1 MDHSKFLT
9 RCLQLANYG
18 RGTTS
23 PNPMVG
29 AVVVHNGVIIGEGFH
44 RKAGEPHAEVMA
56 IRSVENRDLL
66 KQSILYCSLEPCAH
80 YGKTPPCC
88 ELISSHGIPH
98 VVIGTGDPHSKVD
111 GKGVAHLRSHG
122 IKVEFAPSPQVYQQL
137 NEVFWTNMTK
147 NRPHF
152 TLKWAEN
159 ASGHVD
165 GNRTAE
171 EQPLSISGPL
181 AALRTHQF
189 RGSVDGILIS
199 SKTAYFDRPSL
210 TTRNW
215 TGQSPTPI
223 ILLSQEFPLQ
233 REWLAGL
240 EVQPIIIGNEIPNGF
255 SGINCN
261 PRNLDQWVSKLL
273 DFGLNHILVEGGAR
287 ILQSF
292 IDADLADSIHKYIS
306 KDQLE
311 EGVNAPEAPNL
322 RTVAQLGNDR
332 YERS

>member
-1 MDHSKFLT
+1 
-9 RCLQLANYG
+9 
-18 RGTTS
+18 
-23 PNPMVG
+23 MVHEG
-29 AVVVHNGVIIGEGFH
+29 VVIGEGYH

-56 IRSVENRDLL
+56 IASVENHDLL
-66 KQSILYCSLEPCAH
+66 KKSILYCSLEPCAH

-111 GKGVAHLRSHG
+111 GKGVAHLRNHG

-159 ASGHVD
+159 ATGFID
-165 GNRTAE
+165 RNRIAE
-171 EQPLSISGPL
+171 EKALNISGPL
-181 AALRTHQF
+181 AALRTHQL
-189 RGSVDGILIS
+189 RGTVDGILIS
-199 SKTAYFDRPSL
+199 SKTACFDRPSL
-210 TTRNW
+210 TTRKW
-215 TGQSPTPI
+215 SAPSPTPI
-223 ILLSQEFPLQ
+223 ILLSQDYPLQ
-233 REWLAGL
+233 PEWLASL
-240 EVQPIIIGNEIPNGF
+240 AVQPIIIGEILPKGY

-261 PRNLDQWVSKLL
+261 PRNLDQWVPKLL
-273 DFGLNHILVEGGAR
+273 DFGLNHILIEGGAR
-287 ILQSF
+287 VLQSF
-292 IDADLADSIHKYIS
+292 IDSDLADSIHRYIS

-311 EGVNAPEAPNL
+311 EGVKAPETSRL
-322 RTVAQLGNDR
+322 TTIAQLGNDR

>member
-1 MDHSKFLT
+1 M
-9 RCLQLANYG
+9 
-18 RGTTS
+18 
-23 PNPMVG
+23 
-29 AVVVHNGVIIGEGFH
+29 VHNGVIIGEGFH

-311 EGVNAPEAPNL
+311 EGVHAPEAPNL

>member
-1 MDHSKFLT
+1 M
-9 RCLQLANYG
+9 
-18 RGTTS
+18 
-23 PNPMVG
+23 
-29 AVVVHNGVIIGEGFH
+29 VHNGVIIGEGFH

-56 IRSVENRDLL
+56 LRSVENHDLL

-98 VVIGTGDPHSKVD
+98 VVIGTADPHSKVD
-111 GKGVAHLRSHG
+111 GKGVAHLRNHG
-122 IKVEFAPSPQVYQQL
+122 IKVEFAPSPQVYRQL

-159 ASGHVD
+159 ASGHID
-165 GNRTAE
+165 RDRTSE
-171 EQPLSISGPL
+171 EQALSISGAI
-181 AALRTHQF
+181 AALRTHQL
-189 RGSVDGILIS
+189 RGSIDGILIS
-199 SKTAYFDRPSL
+199 SKTAHFDRPSL

-223 ILLSQEFPLQ
+223 ILLSQDFPLQ
-233 REWLAGL
+233 RKWLAGL
-240 EVQPIIIGNEIPNGF
+240 EVQPIIIGNKLPNGY

-261 PRNLDQWVSKLL
+261 PRNLDQWVPKLL
-273 DFGLNHILVEGGAR
+273 DFGLNHVLVEGGAR

-322 RTVAQLGNDR
+322 LTVAQLGNDR

>member
-29 AVVVHNGVIIGEGFH
+29 AVVVHNDVIIGEGYH

-56 IRSVENRDLL
+56 IRSVENHDLL

-111 GKGVAHLRSHG
+111 GKGVAHLRDHG
-122 IKVEFAPSPQVYQQL
+122 IKVEFAPSPEVYRQL

-147 NRPHF
+147 KRPHF

-159 ASGHVD
+159 NSGHID
-165 GNRTAE
+165 GNRTSE
-171 EQPLSISGPL
+171 EKALSISGPL
-181 AALRTHQF
+181 AALRTHQL

-199 SKTAYFDRPSL
+199 SKTACFDRPSL

-215 TGQSPTPI
+215 SGQSPTPI
-223 ILLSQEFPLQ
+223 ILLSQDYPLQ
-233 REWLAGL
+233 REWLASL
-240 EVQPIIIGNEIPNGF
+240 EVQPIIIGNTLPQGYF
-255 SGINCN
+255 GITCD
-261 PRNLDQWVSKLL
+261 PRDLGQWAPRLL
-273 DFGLNHILVEGGAR
+273 DLGLNHILVEGGAR

-292 IDADLADSIHKYIS
+292 IDSNLADSIHKYTS

-311 EGVNAPEAPNL
+311 EGVNAPEVPEL
-322 RTVAQLGNDR
+322 TTIAQLGNDR

>member
-1 MDHSKFLT
+1 M
-9 RCLQLANYG
+9 
-18 RGTTS
+18 
-23 PNPMVG
+23 
-29 AVVVHNGVIIGEGFH
+29 VHNGVIIGEGFH

-240 EVQPIIIGNEIPNGF
+240 EVQPIIIGNKIPNGYP
-255 SGINCN
+255 GINCN
-261 PRNLDQWVSKLL
+261 PRNLDQWVPKLL

>member
-1 MDHSKFLT
+1 M
-9 RCLQLANYG
+9 
-18 RGTTS
+18 
-23 PNPMVG
+23 
-29 AVVVHNGVIIGEGFH
+29 
-44 RKAGEPHAEVMA
+44 
-56 IRSVENRDLL
+56 
-66 KQSILYCSLEPCAH
+66 
-80 YGKTPPCC
+80 
-88 ELISSHGIPH
+88 
-98 VVIGTGDPHSKVD
+98 VIGTGDPHSKVD

-199 SKTAYFDRPSL
+199 SKTGYFDRPSL

-215 TGQSPTPI
+215 TGQNPTPI
-223 ILLSQEFPLQ
+223 VLLSQDFPLQ
-233 REWLAGL
+233 QEWLASL
-240 EVQPIIIGNEIPNGF
+240 EVQPIIIGNKLPQGY
-255 SGINCN
+255 SGINSD
-261 PRNLDQWVSKLL
+261 PRNLDQWVPKLL

-311 EGVNAPEAPNL
+311 EGVNAPEAPKL
-322 RTVAQLGNDR
+322 TTPAQLGNDR

>member
-1 MDHSKFLT
+1 M
-9 RCLQLANYG
+9 
-18 RGTTS
+18 
-23 PNPMVG
+23 
-29 AVVVHNGVIIGEGFH
+29 VHNGVIIGEGYH

-56 IRSVENRDLL
+56 IRSVKNLDLL

-111 GKGVAHLRSHG
+111 GKGVAHLRNHG
-122 IKVEFAPSPQVYQQL
+122 IKVEFVPSPQVYRQM

-159 ASGHVD
+159 ASGHID
-165 GNRTAE
+165 RNRTSE
-171 EQPLSISGPL
+171 EQALSISGAI
-181 AALRTHQF
+181 AALRTHQL

-199 SKTAYFDRPSL
+199 SKTACFDRPSL

-215 TGQSPTPI
+215 SGKSPTPI

>member
-29 AVVVHNGVIIGEGFH
+29 AVVVHNGVIIGEGYH

-56 IRSVENRDLL
+56 IRSVENLDLL
-66 KQSILYCSLEPCAH
+66 EKSILYCSLEPCAH

-111 GKGVAHLRSHG
+111 GKGVSHLRDHG
-122 IKVEFAPSPQVYQQL
+122 IKVEFAPSPEVYRQL

-147 NRPHF
+147 KRPHF

-159 ASGHVD
+159 NSGHID
-165 GNRTAE
+165 GNRTSE
-171 EQPLSISGPL
+171 EKALSISGPL
-181 AALRTHQF
+181 AALRTHQL

-199 SKTAYFDRPSL
+199 SKTACFDRPSL

-215 TGQSPTPI
+215 SGQSPTPI
-223 ILLSQEFPLQ
+223 ILLSQDYPLQ
-233 REWLAGL
+233 REWLASL
-240 EVQPIIIGNEIPNGF
+240 EVKPIIIGNTLPQGYF
-255 SGINCN
+255 GITCD
-261 PRNLDQWVSKLL
+261 PRDLGQWVPRLL
-273 DFGLNHILVEGGAR
+273 DLGLNHILVEGGAR

-292 IDADLADSIHKYIS
+292 IDSNLADSIHKYIS

-311 EGVNAPEAPNL
+311 EGVNAPVAPEL
-322 RTVAQLGNDR
+322 TTIAQLGNDR

>member
-1 MDHSKFLT
+1 MNHSKFLT

-29 AVVVHNGVIIGEGFH
+29 AVVVHNGVIIGEGYH

-56 IRSVENRDLL
+56 IRSVENLDLL

-111 GKGVAHLRSHG
+111 GKGVAHLRNHG
-122 IKVEFAPSPQVYQQL
+122 IKVDFAPSPEVYRQL
-137 NEVFWTNMTK
+137 NDVFWTNMTK

-159 ASGHVD
+159 ASGHID

-171 EQPLSISGPL
+171 ENALSISGPL
-181 AALRTHQF
+181 AALRTHQL
-189 RGSVDGILIS
+189 RASVDGILIS
-199 SKTAYFDRPSL
+199 SKTASLDSPGL

-215 TGQSPTPI
+215 SGHSPTPI
-223 ILLSQEFPLQ
+223 ILLSQDFPLQ
-233 REWLAGL
+233 REWLASL
-240 EVQPIIIGNEIPNGF
+240 EVPPMIIGNKLPKGY

-261 PRNLDQWVSKLL
+261 PRNLDQWVPKLL

-292 IDADLADSIHKYIS
+292 IDSALADSIHRYVS
-306 KDQLE
+306 KDILE
-311 EGVNAPEAPNL
+311 DGVNAPKSTTLTRSAI
-322 RTVAQLGNDR
+322 LGNDR

>member
-29 AVVVHNGVIIGEGFH
+29 AVVVHNGVIIGEGYH

-56 IRSVENRDLL
+56 IRSVENLDLL
-66 KQSILYCSLEPCAH
+66 KQSILYCFLEPCAH

-111 GKGVAHLRSHG
+111 GKGVAHLRNHG
-122 IKVEFAPSPQVYQQL
+122 IKVEFAPSPQVYRQL

-159 ASGHVD
+159 ASGHID
-165 GNRTAE
+165 RNRTSE
-171 EQPLSISGPL
+171 EQALSISGAI
-181 AALRTHQF
+181 AALRTHQL

-199 SKTAYFDRPSL
+199 SKTAHFDRPSL

>member
-29 AVVVHNGVIIGEGFH
+29 AVVVHNGVIIGEGYH

-56 IRSVENRDLL
+56 IRSVENLDLL

-111 GKGVAHLRSHG
+111 GKGVAHLRNHG
-122 IKVEFAPSPQVYQQL
+122 IKVEFAPSPQVYQRL

-147 NRPHF
+147 KRPHF

-159 ASGHVD
+159 NSGHID
-165 GNRTAE
+165 GNRTSE
-171 EQPLSISGPL
+171 EQALSISGAI
-181 AALRTHQF
+181 AALRTHQL
-189 RGSVDGILIS
+189 RGSIDGILIS
-199 SKTAYFDRPSL
+199 SKTAHFDRPSL

>member
-1 MDHSKFLT
+1 MVHSKFLT

-29 AVVVHNGVIIGEGFH
+29 AVVVHNGVIIGEGYH

-56 IRSVENRDLL
+56 IRSVENHDLL

-122 IKVEFAPSPQVYQQL
+122 IKVEFAPSPQVYRQL

-215 TGQSPTPI
+215 SGQSPTPI
-223 ILLSQEFPLQ
+223 ILLSQDFPLQ

-240 EVQPIIIGNEIPNGF
+240 EVQPIIIGNKIPNGC
-255 SGINCN
+255 SGINCD
-261 PRNLDQWVSKLL
+261 PRNLDQWVPKLL

-311 EGVNAPEAPNL
+311 DGVNAPEAPKL
-322 RTVAQLGNDR
+322 RQLLN
-332 YERS
+332 

>member
-1 MDHSKFLT
+1 M
-9 RCLQLANYG
+9 
-18 RGTTS
+18 
-23 PNPMVG
+23 
-29 AVVVHNGVIIGEGFH
+29 VHNGLIIGEGYH

-56 IRSVENRDLL
+56 IKSVENHDLL

-111 GKGVAHLRSHG
+111 GKGVAHLRNHG
-122 IKVEFAPSPQVYQQL
+122 IKVEFAPSPQVYRQL

-159 ASGHVD
+159 ASGHID
-165 GNRTAE
+165 RNRTSE
-171 EQPLSISGPL
+171 EQALSISG
-181 AALRTHQF
+181 AIAGLRTHQL
-189 RGSVDGILIS
+189 RGSIDGILIS
-199 SKTAYFDRPSL
+199 SKTACFDRPSL

-240 EVQPIIIGNEIPNGF
+240 EVQPIIIGNELPNGF

-261 PRNLDQWVSKLL
+261 PRNLDQWVPKLL

-322 RTVAQLGNDR
+322 RIVAQLGNDR

>member
-240 EVQPIIIGNEIPNGF
+240 EVQPIIIGNKIPNGYP
-255 SGINCN
+255 GINCN
-261 PRNLDQWVSKLL
+261 PRNLDQWVPKLL

>member
-1 MDHSKFLT
+1 
-9 RCLQLANYG
+9 
-18 RGTTS
+18 
-23 PNPMVG
+23 MVG
-29 AVVVHNGVIIGEGFH
+29 AVVVHSGIIIGEGYH

-56 IRSVENRDLL
+56 IRSVENHDLL

-80 YGKTPPCC
+80 YGKTAPCC

-111 GKGVAHLRSHG
+111 GKGIAHLRNHG
-122 IKVEFAPSPQVYQQL
+122 IKVEFAPSTKVYRQL

-159 ASGHVD
+159 NSGHID
-165 GNRTAE
+165 ENRTSE
-171 EQPLSISGPL
+171 EKALSISGPL
-181 AALRTHQF
+181 AALRTHQL
-189 RGSVDGILIS
+189 RGSVDSILIS
-199 SKTAYFDRPSL
+199 SKTACFDRPSL

-215 TGQSPTPI
+215 SGPSPTPI

-233 REWLAGL
+233 REWLASL
-240 EVQPIIIGNEIPNGF
+240 EVQPIIIGKKLPKGY

-261 PRNLDQWVSKLL
+261 PRNLDQWVPKLL

-292 IDADLADSIHKYIS
+292 INSDLADSIHKYIS

-311 EGVNAPEAPNL
+311 EGVYAPEAPML
-322 RTVAQLGNDR
+322 TKIAQLGNDR

>member
-29 AVVVHNGVIIGEGFH
+29 AVVVHNGVIIGEGYH

-98 VVIGTGDPHSKVD
+98 VVIGTGDPYSKVD

-261 PRNLDQWVSKLL
+261 PRNLDQWVPKLL

>member
-29 AVVVHNGVIIGEGFH
+29 AVVVHNGVIIGEGYH

-56 IRSVENRDLL
+56 IRSVENLDLL

-111 GKGVAHLRSHG
+111 GKGVAHLRNHG
-122 IKVEFAPSPQVYQQL
+122 IKVEFAPSPQVYRQL

-159 ASGHVD
+159 ASGHID
-165 GNRTAE
+165 RNRTSE
-171 EQPLSISGPL
+171 EQALSISGAI
-181 AALRTHQF
+181 AALRTHQL
-189 RGSVDGILIS
+189 RGSIDGILIS
-199 SKTAYFDRPSL
+199 SKTAHFDRPSL

-223 ILLSQEFPLQ
+223 ILLSQDFPLQ

-240 EVQPIIIGNEIPNGF
+240 EVQPIIIGNKIPNGF

-273 DFGLNHILVEGGAR
+273 DFDLNHILVEGGAR

>member
-29 AVVVHNGVIIGEGFH
+29 AVVVHNGVIIGEGYH

-240 EVQPIIIGNEIPNGF
+240 EVQPIIIGNEIPHGF

-261 PRNLDQWVSKLL
+261 PRNLDQWVPKLL

-311 EGVNAPEAPNL
+311 EGVHAPEAPNL

>member
-29 AVVVHNGVIIGEGFH
+29 AVVVHNGLIIGEGYH

-56 IRSVENRDLL
+56 IRSVEDKSLL
-66 KQSILYCSLEPCAH
+66 QESTLYCSLEPCAH

-122 IKVEFAPSPQVYQQL
+122 IKVEFAPSPKVYRQL

-159 ASGHVD
+159 ASGHID
-165 GNRTAE
+165 RNRTSE
-171 EQPLSISGPL
+171 EQALSISGAI
-181 AALRTHQF
+181 AALRTHQL

-199 SKTAYFDRPSL
+199 SKTAHFDRPSL
-210 TTRNW
+210 TTRKW
-215 TGQSPTPI
+215 FGQSPTPI
-223 ILLSQEFPLQ
+223 LLVSQTFALNLDWLSNLKVKPIVIG
-233 REWLAGL
+233 RELP
-240 EVQPIIIGNEIPNGF
+240 EGF
-255 SGINCN
+255 SGIACD
-261 PRNLDQWVSKLL
+261 PKDLSQWAPQLL

-311 EGVNAPEAPNL
+311 EGVHAPEAPNL

>member
-1 MDHSKFLT
+1 MNHSKFLT

-29 AVVVHNGVIIGEGFH
+29 AVVVHNGVIIGEGYH

-56 IRSVENRDLL
+56 IRSVENLDLL

-111 GKGVAHLRSHG
+111 GKGVAHLRNHG
-122 IKVEFAPSPQVYQQL
+122 IKVDFAPSPEVYRQL
-137 NEVFWTNMTK
+137 NDVFWTNMTK

-159 ASGHVD
+159 ASGHID

-171 EQPLSISGPL
+171 ENALNISGPL
-181 AALRTHQF
+181 AALRTHQL
-189 RGSVDGILIS
+189 RASVDGILIS
-199 SKTAYFDRPSL
+199 SKTASLDSPGL

-215 TGQSPTPI
+215 SGHSPTPI
-223 ILLSQEFPLQ
+223 ILLSQDFPLQ
-233 REWLAGL
+233 REWLASL
-240 EVQPIIIGNEIPNGF
+240 EVPPMIIGNKLPKGY

-261 PRNLDQWVSKLL
+261 PRNLDQWVPKLL

-292 IDADLADSIHKYIS
+292 IDSALADSIHRYVS
-306 KDQLE
+306 KDILE
-311 EGVNAPEAPNL
+311 DGVNAPKSTTLTRSAI
-322 RTVAQLGNDR
+322 LGNDR

>member
-29 AVVVHNGVIIGEGFH
+29 AVVVHNGVIIGEGYH

-56 IRSVENRDLL
+56 IRSVKNLDLL

-111 GKGVAHLRSHG
+111 GKGVAHLRNHG
-122 IKVEFAPSPQVYQQL
+122 IKVEFVPSPQVYRQM

-159 ASGHVD
+159 ASGHID
-165 GNRTAE
+165 RNRTSE
-171 EQPLSISGPL
+171 EQALSISGAI
-181 AALRTHQF
+181 AALRTHQL
-189 RGSVDGILIS
+189 RGSIDGILIS
-199 SKTAYFDRPSL
+199 SKTAHFDRPSL

>member
-29 AVVVHNGVIIGEGFH
+29 AVVVHNGVIIGEGYH

-56 IRSVENRDLL
+56 IRSVENHDLL

-80 YGKTPPCC
+80 FGKTPPCC
-88 ELISSHGIPH
+88 ELISSHGITH

-111 GKGVAHLRSHG
+111 GKGVAHLRNHG
-122 IKVEFAPSPQVYQQL
+122 IKVEFAPSPKVYRQL

-159 ASGHVD
+159 NSGHID
-165 GNRTAE
+165 GNRTSE
-171 EQPLSISGPL
+171 ENALSISGPL
-181 AALRTHQF
+181 AALRTHQL
-189 RGSVDGILIS
+189 RGSVDGILLS
-199 SKTAYFDRPSL
+199 SKTARFDRPSL

-215 TGQSPTPI
+215 SGPSPTPI

-233 REWLAGL
+233 REWLASL
-240 EVQPIIIGNEIPNGF
+240 EVQPIIIGKKLPKGY

-261 PRNLDQWVSKLL
+261 PRNLDQWVPKLL

-287 ILQSF
+287 VLQSF

-311 EGVNAPEAPNL
+311 EGVCAPEAPMP
-322 RTVAQLGNDR
+322 TKISQLGNDR

>member
-1 MDHSKFLT
+1 MNHSKFLT

-29 AVVVHNGVIIGEGFH
+29 AVVVHNGIIIGEGYH
-44 RKAGEPHAEVMA
+44 RKAGQPHAEVMA
-56 IRSVENRDLL
+56 IRNVKDKSFL
-66 KQSILYCSLEPCAH
+66 KHSTLYCSLEPCAH

-111 GKGVAHLRSHG
+111 GKGVAHLRNHG
-122 IKVEFAPSPQVYQQL
+122 IKVEFAPSPQVYRQL

-152 TLKWAEN
+152 SLKWAEN
-159 ASGHVD
+159 ASGHID

-171 EQPLSISGPL
+171 EKALSISGPL
-181 AALRTHQF
+181 AALRTHQL
-189 RGSVDGILIS
+189 RGTVDGILIS
-199 SKTAYFDRPSL
+199 SKTACFDRPSL
-210 TTRNW
+210 TTRKW
-215 TGQSPTPI
+215 SGQSPTPI
-223 ILLSQEFPLQ
+223 ILLSQDFPLQ
-233 REWLAGL
+233 REWLASL
-240 EVQPIIIGNEIPNGF
+240 KVQPLIIGNKLPKGY

-261 PRNLDQWVSKLL
+261 PRNLDEWVPKLL
-273 DFGLNHILVEGGAR
+273 DFGLHHILVEGGAR

-292 IDADLADSIHKYIS
+292 ISSDLADSIHKYIS

-311 EGVNAPEAPNL
+311 EGVYAPEAPIL
-322 RTVAQLGNDR
+322 TTIAQLGNDR

>member
-29 AVVVHNGVIIGEGFH
+29 AVVVHNGVIIGEGYH

-261 PRNLDQWVSKLL
+261 PRNLDQWVPKLL

-311 EGVNAPEAPNL
+311 EGVHAPEAPNL

>member
-29 AVVVHNGVIIGEGFH
+29 AVVVHNGVIIGEGYH

-56 IRSVENRDLL
+56 IRSVENHDLL

-98 VVIGTGDPHSKVD
+98 VVIGTGDPHSMVD

-311 EGVNAPEAPNL
+311 EGVHAPEAPNL

>member
-1 MDHSKFLT
+1 
-9 RCLQLANYG
+9 
-18 RGTTS
+18 
-23 PNPMVG
+23 MVG

-292 IDADLADSIHKYIS
+292 IDADLDDSIHKYIS

>member
-1 MDHSKFLT
+1 M
-9 RCLQLANYG
+9 
-18 RGTTS
+18 
-23 PNPMVG
+23 
-29 AVVVHNGVIIGEGFH
+29 VHNGVIIGEGYH

-56 IRSVENRDLL
+56 IRSVENHDLL
-66 KQSILYCSLEPCAH
+66 KQSILYCYLEPCAH

-111 GKGVAHLRSHG
+111 GKGVAHLRNHG
-122 IKVEFAPSPQVYQQL
+122 IKVEFAPSPKVYRQL

-159 ASGHVD
+159 DSGHID
-165 GNRTAE
+165 GYRTAE
-171 EQPLSISGPL
+171 EKALSISGPL
-181 AALRTHQF
+181 AALRTHQL

-199 SKTAYFDRPSL
+199 SKTACFDRPSL
-210 TTRNW
+210 TTRKW
-215 TGQSPTPI
+215 SGQSPTPI
-223 ILLSQEFPLQ
+223 ILLSQDFPLQ
-233 REWLAGL
+233 REWLASL
-240 EVQPIIIGNEIPNGF
+240 AVQPIIIGNKLPQGY
-255 SGINCN
+255 SGINCD
-261 PRNLDQWVSKLL
+261 PRNLDQWVPKLL

-287 ILQSF
+287 ILQSL
-292 IDADLADSIHKYIS
+292 IDSDLADSIHKYIS

-311 EGVNAPEAPNL
+311 DGVNAPEAPKL
-322 RTVAQLGNDR
+322 TTLAQLGNDR

>member
-1 MDHSKFLT
+1 M
-9 RCLQLANYG
+9 
-18 RGTTS
+18 
-23 PNPMVG
+23 
-29 AVVVHNGVIIGEGFH
+29 VHNGVIIGEGYH

-261 PRNLDQWVSKLL
+261 PRNLDQWVPKLL

>member
-1 MDHSKFLT
+1 M
-9 RCLQLANYG
+9 
-18 RGTTS
+18 
-23 PNPMVG
+23 
-29 AVVVHNGVIIGEGFH
+29 VHNGMIIGEGYH

-56 IRSVENRDLL
+56 IRSVENHDLL

-88 ELISSHGIPH
+88 ELISYYGIPH

-111 GKGVAHLRSHG
+111 GKGVAHLRNHG
-122 IKVEFAPSPQVYQQL
+122 IKVEFAPSPKVYRQL

-159 ASGHVD
+159 NSGHID
-165 GNRTAE
+165 GNRTSE
-171 EQPLSISGPL
+171 EKALRISGPL
-181 AALRTHQF
+181 AALRTHQL

-199 SKTAYFDRPSL
+199 SKTACFDRPSL

-215 TGQSPTPI
+215 SGPSPTPI
-223 ILLSQEFPLQ
+223 ILHSQEFPLQ
-233 REWLAGL
+233 REWLASL
-240 EVQPIIIGNEIPNGF
+240 EVQPIIIGKKLPKGY

-261 PRNLDQWVSKLL
+261 PRNLDQWVPKLL
-273 DFGLNHILVEGGAR
+273 DFGLNHILVEGGSR
-287 ILQSF
+287 VLQSF
-292 IDADLADSIHKYIS
+292 IDSDLADSIHKYNS

-311 EGVNAPEAPNL
+311 EGVNAPEAPKL
-322 RTVAQLGNDR
+322 TTIAQLGNDR

>member
-1 MDHSKFLT
+1 
-9 RCLQLANYG
+9 
-18 RGTTS
+18 
-23 PNPMVG
+23 MVG
-29 AVVVHNGVIIGEGFH
+29 AVVVHNGVIIGEGYH

-261 PRNLDQWVSKLL
+261 PRNLDQWVPKLL

>member
-29 AVVVHNGVIIGEGFH
+29 AVVVHNGLIIGEGYH

-56 IRSVENRDLL
+56 IKSVENHDLL

-111 GKGVAHLRSHG
+111 GKGVAHLRNHG
-122 IKVEFAPSPQVYQQL
+122 IKVEFAPSPQVYRQL

-159 ASGHVD
+159 ASGHID
-165 GNRTAE
+165 RNRTSE
-171 EQPLSISGPL
+171 EQALSISG
-181 AALRTHQF
+181 AIAGLRTHQL
-189 RGSVDGILIS
+189 RGSIDGILIS
-199 SKTAYFDRPSL
+199 SKTACFDRPSL

-240 EVQPIIIGNEIPNGF
+240 EVQPIIIGNELPNGF

-261 PRNLDQWVSKLL
+261 PRNLDQWVPKLL

-322 RTVAQLGNDR
+322 RIVAQLGNDR

>member
-1 MDHSKFLT
+1 MNHSKFLT

-29 AVVVHNGVIIGEGFH
+29 AVVVHNGVIIGEGYH

-56 IRSVENRDLL
+56 IRSVENLDLL

-111 GKGVAHLRSHG
+111 GKGVAHLRNHG
-122 IKVEFAPSPQVYQQL
+122 IKVDFAPSPEVYRQL
-137 NEVFWTNMTK
+137 NDVFWTNMTK

-159 ASGHVD
+159 ASGHID

-171 EQPLSISGPL
+171 ENALSISGPL
-181 AALRTHQF
+181 AALRTHQL
-189 RGSVDGILIS
+189 RASVDGILIS
-199 SKTAYFDRPSL
+199 SKTASLDSPGL

-215 TGQSPTPI
+215 SGHSPTPI
-223 ILLSQEFPLQ
+223 ILLSQDFPLQ
-233 REWLAGL
+233 REWLASL
-240 EVQPIIIGNEIPNGF
+240 EVPPMIIGNKLPKGY

-261 PRNLDQWVSKLL
+261 PRNLDQWVPKLL

-292 IDADLADSIHKYIS
+292 IDSALADSIHRYVS
-306 KDQLE
+306 KDILE
-311 EGVNAPEAPNL
+311 DGVNAPKSTTLNRSAI
-322 RTVAQLGNDR
+322 LGNDR

>member
-1 MDHSKFLT
+1 MNHSKFLT

-29 AVVVHNGVIIGEGFH
+29 AVVVHNGVIIGEGYH

-56 IRSVENRDLL
+56 IRSVENLDLL

-111 GKGVAHLRSHG
+111 GKGVAHLRNHG
-122 IKVEFAPSPQVYQQL
+122 IKVDFAPSPEVYRQL
-137 NEVFWTNMTK
+137 NDVFWTNMTK

-159 ASGHVD
+159 ASGHID

-171 EQPLSISGPL
+171 ENALSISGPL
-181 AALRTHQF
+181 AALRTHQL
-189 RGSVDGILIS
+189 RASVDGILIS
-199 SKTAYFDRPSL
+199 SKTASLDSPGL

-215 TGQSPTPI
+215 SGHSPTPI
-223 ILLSQEFPLQ
+223 ILLSQDFPLQ
-233 REWLAGL
+233 REWLASL
-240 EVQPIIIGNEIPNGF
+240 EVPPMIIGNKLPKGY

-261 PRNLDQWVSKLL
+261 PRTLDQWVPKLL

-292 IDADLADSIHKYIS
+292 IDSALADSIHRYVS
-306 KDQLE
+306 KDILE
-311 EGVNAPEAPNL
+311 DGVNAPKSTTLTRSAI
-322 RTVAQLGNDR
+322 LGNDR

>member
-29 AVVVHNGVIIGEGFH
+29 AVVVHNGVIIGEGYH

>member
-1 MDHSKFLT
+1 M
-9 RCLQLANYG
+9 
-18 RGTTS
+18 
-23 PNPMVG
+23 
-29 AVVVHNGVIIGEGFH
+29 VHNGVIIGEGYH

-56 IRSVENRDLL
+56 IRSVEDHGLL

-98 VVIGTGDPHSKVD
+98 VVIGTGDPHNKVD
-111 GKGVAHLRSHG
+111 GKGVAHLRNHG
-122 IKVEFAPSPQVYQQL
+122 IKVEFAPSPQVYQRL

-159 ASGHVD
+159 ASGHID
-165 GNRTAE
+165 GNRTSE
-171 EQPLSISGPL
+171 EQALSISGAI
-181 AALRTHQF
+181 AALRTHQL
-189 RGSVDGILIS
+189 RGSIDGILIS
-199 SKTAYFDRPSL
+199 SKTAHFDRPSL

-322 RTVAQLGNDR
+322 RTVAQLGNDC

>member
-29 AVVVHNGVIIGEGFH
+29 AVVVHNGVIIGEGYH

-261 PRNLDQWVSKLL
+261 PRNLDQWVPKLL